1 MSAPK
6 DMADVRVTDTFGDDI
21 VVSVTCGH
29 VYVRIIVE
37 GQPDRTVEQVGQ
49 LAVELDRDMAA
60 EVCMAMAQAVVAVG
74 SES

>member
-37 GQPDRTVEQVGQ
+37 GQPDRTVE
-49 LAVELDRDMAA
+49 LDRDMAA

>member
-6 DMADVRVTDTFGDDI
+6 DLADVRVTDTFGDDI

-37 GQPDRTVEQVGQ
+37 GQPDRTVE
-49 LAVELDRDMAA
+49 LDRDMAA